1 MGMDAEYQLAS
12 TVGVASWMQ
21 YPVIPKGHL
30 CFCRSSLPSTI
41 HSAIVR
47 QTIVKLSERNK
58 TEMDTLTVDLVP
70 SLMGGWFLDA
80 KTSFVQV
87 SHQDFFALDDHQ
99 LMKGGSLALRLTVGF
114 VATMLD
120 ESR

>member
-1 MGMDAEYQLAS
+1 MDVEYKLAS

-30 CFCRSSLPSTI
+30 LFCRSSLPSTI

-47 QTIVKLSERNK
+47 QTVVELSERNE
-58 TEMDTLTVDLVP
+58 TEVGALPVDFP
-70 SLMGGWFLDA
+70 SFLGGWFIINA

-87 SHQDFFALDDHQ
+87 SH
-99 LMKGGSLALRLTVGF
+99 
-114 VATMLD
+114 
-120 ESR
+120 